1 VQDSTPTSPS
11 APTGYLSFEV
21 KHLQKI
27 ANHKY
32 IKRQKKKE
40 EEEKKNSDNFILFQL
55 HAFEPFLQLILY
67 STCRRVSSSPSLF
80 FPGGFFIFK
89 LTFRLP
95 IKKMNEKEYRKTC
108 VP

>member
-32 IKRQKKKE
+32 IKRQKKK
-40 EEEKKNSDNFILFQL
+40 KKKKKKRRTLI
-55 HAFEPFLQLILY
+55 ILY
-67 STCRRVSSSPSLF
+67 YFNFMLLSPSCNSYYTLHVDGCPHLPHCSSPGAFSSL
-80 FPGGFFIFK
+80 
-89 LTFRLP
+89 
-95 IKKMNEKEYRKTC
+95 N
-108 VP
+108 

>member
-32 IKRQKKKE
+32 IKRQKKKKRRRRKE
-40 EEEKKNSDNFILFQL
+40 EL
-55 HAFEPFLQLILY
+55 
-67 STCRRVSSSPSLF
+67 
-80 FPGGFFIFK
+80 
-89 LTFRLP
+89 
-95 IKKMNEKEYRKTC
+95 
-108 VP
+108 